1 MRRSD
6 AIFILLTVAC
16 ALLFTAVSLSQTSQV
31 FSQWATSAPIPAGS
45 AGQPRDVSTEQF
57 RRLIEQRRL
66 SGHEADFYRPLPEP

>member
-16 ALLFTAVSLSQTSQV
+16 ALVFAAVSLTQTSQV
-31 FSQWATSAPIPAGS
+31 FSQWATPASIAPGS
-45 AGQPRDVSTEQF
+45 AGQPRDINPEQF